1 MSATLCSALGVH
13 SLLGSPFANE
23 EQRYREDKWPPQG
36 HGVGG
41 SEMLAPLPPSQPT
54 WSTLLAVNLQPQI
67 LSLILLLHVTWPPNK
82 S

>member
-1 MSATLCSALGVH
+1 MLCTWSAFS
-13 SLLGSPFANE
+13 SRIPIPNE

-41 SEMLAPLPPSQPT
+41 SEMLAPAPTSQPT